1 MFLEVNEYFCL
12 QLKRLLAL
20 VERLE
25 RHDSDDATILS
36 ARLTDD
42 MLPLSA
48 QVQIASNFALRACC
62 NVAGESIPEFVE
74 DMGSFPG
81 AKQYVCRAIE
91 HIKKLD
97 PSEPIEKELNI
108 ADDAGLKKIEL
119 PASRYVS
126 EFALPNFFF
135 HLSMV
140 YATAKSNGVS
150 VTKGDFD
157 GIHSYPE
164 GFSWETP
171 GP

>member
-12 QLKRLLAL
+12 YLERLLAL
-20 VERLE
+20 VEKLE
-25 RHDSDDATILS
+25 RHASGEATILG

-42 MLPLSA
+42 MLPLGA
-48 QVQIASNFALRACC
+48 QVQIASKFALRACC
-62 NVAGESIPEFVE
+62 NAAGEPIPEFVA
-74 DMGSFPG
+74 DMGSFFG
-81 AKQYVCRAIE
+81 AKQTVCRAID

-97 PSEPIEKELNI
+97 SSETAEKELNI
-108 ADDAGLKKIEL
+108 TDDAGLKKIEL
-119 PASRYVS
+119 PASRYVF

-140 YATAKSNGVS
+140 YAIAKSNGVS

-171 GP
+171 ES